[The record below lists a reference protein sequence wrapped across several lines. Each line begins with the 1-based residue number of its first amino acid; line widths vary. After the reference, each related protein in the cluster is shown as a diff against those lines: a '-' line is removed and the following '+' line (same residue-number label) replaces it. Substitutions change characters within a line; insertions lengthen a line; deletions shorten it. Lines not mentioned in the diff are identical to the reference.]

1 MLRSGTMKTRS
12 ISGNAL
18 RPFLLPL
25 LLCLLAAGCSGRGD
39 ETGGQHYTVRGE
51 VKQLPDPANPGTGLY
66 VTHEAIDNW
75 VGRSGE
81 VEGMDSMTMPFPVDE
96 DVSLDGIEP
105 GDKIEFELHVDW
117 EADLAVRITSL
128 RELPPDTPLVF
139 GSASPIKTPN

>member
-1 MLRSGTMKTRS
+1 MKTRA

-18 RPFLLPL
+18 RPILLLP

-39 ETGGQHYTVRGE
+39 EASGQHYTVRGQ
-51 VKQLPDPANPGTGLY
+51 VKQLPDPRNPGTGLY

-96 DVSLDGIEP
+96 DVSLDDIQP
-105 GDKIEFELHVDW
+105 NDAIEFEVHVDW
-117 EADLAVRITSL
+117 EADLAVEITSI
-128 RELPPDTPLVF
+128 RELPPGTQLVF
-139 GSASPIKTPN
+139 GSADPTRAQN